1 VITVE
6 QRNLN
11 TQDLCRHL
19 TMVSTKNGY
28 AESVK
33 KKLSIL
39 KKYSNIALGKCFL
52 SFRMNSEK

>member
-1 VITVE
+1 MITVE

-11 TQDLCRHL
+11 TQATFKSLMKGLIRDGF
-19 TMVSTKNGY
+19 VV
-28 AESVK
+28 AVK

-39 KKYSNIALGKCFL
+39 EKYSNIALGKCFL